1 MLEQNPN
8 GVFANNNG
16 EQIRT
21 QIISFQFVE
30 GNKVYFG
37 TGSEKPLYQ
46 QLIRFPYVSYCTYP
60 DDFEPVLSLNGQVV
74 FTDDKALMERAFN
87 GDGYAS
93 RFLRNH
99 YKTLDNPNL
108 KLFYIDVE
116 EIEIYDSDGA
126 KIYKAK

>member
-1 MLEQNPN
+1 MNGKISLAGLAGITCALLLSTAACSAGKNAVEPVYTGTKSVSDFAGVLEQNPN

-46 QLIRFPYVSYCTYP
+46 QLIRFPYIPIMT
-60 DDFEPVLSLNGQVV
+60 
-74 FTDDKALMERAFN
+74 
-87 GDGYAS
+87 
-93 RFLRNH
+93 
-99 YKTLDNPNL
+99 
-108 KLFYIDVE
+108 
-116 EIEIYDSDGA
+116 
-126 KIYKAK
+126 